1 MYGWYLLSV
10 QCFWWYAI
18 SDVVRVQRRKSP
30 EVAFQTADIL
40 RRHAFEKESK
50 FLAGRQSRPSSI
62 CLCYIVQ
69 WNLLL
74 ISIILSSFFHFNFH
88 LEWKQG
94 QTVTFSTARN
104 GVALIKLHNHSHDIQ
119 YLPSTTDQHSTA
131 VNRQPHFVI
140 EQCVQRHIGQHR
152 FI

>member
-1 MYGWYLLSV
+1 MSVLLSDCPLCPFSPFFPALAELQQANLITSAECQELDYMYGWYLLSV

-18 SDVVRVQRRKSP
+18 CDVVRVQRRKSP

-88 LEWKQG
+88 LEWK
-94 QTVTFSTARN
+94 
-104 GVALIKLHNHSHDIQ
+104 
-119 YLPSTTDQHSTA
+119 
-131 VNRQPHFVI
+131 
-140 EQCVQRHIGQHR
+140 
-152 FI
+152 